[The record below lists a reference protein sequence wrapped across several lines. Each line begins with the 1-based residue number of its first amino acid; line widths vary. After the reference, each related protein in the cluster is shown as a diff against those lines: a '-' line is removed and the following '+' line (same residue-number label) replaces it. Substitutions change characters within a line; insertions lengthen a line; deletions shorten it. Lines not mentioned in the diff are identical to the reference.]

1 MTPEPDS
8 KRQQQHLLPQ
18 LAADVRAAQGGLT
31 GLMAKGARTSA
42 SSSPVFSPM
51 SFSDALNK
59 AKAAAETEKAWEGN
73 AAPCTQTMVM
83 ASQPRNMLE
92 DEEDEEKEEV
102 ELCMPGSFDFGFA
115 DPVSMGS

>member
-1 MTPEPDS
+1 MG
-8 KRQQQHLLPQ
+8 K
-18 LAADVRAAQGGLT
+18 V
-31 GLMAKGARTSA
+31 ARTSA
-42 SSSPVFSPM
+42 SSLPSSPM

-59 AKAAAETEKAWEGN
+59 AKAAAKTEKAWEGV
-73 AAPCTQTMVM
+73 AAHRTQTTAM
-83 ASQPRNMLE
+83 ASQPRNMLG